1 MTRRRALRAL
11 AAFSLAPLV
20 AGCSGRSRPGGD
32 AVVFRHPKLFGDPRP
47 LDALIETFS
56 RAHGARVVRQ
66 TLPASSDEQHLYYA
80 INLSAQTSEF
90 DVFALDTIW
99 VAEFAEA
106 GWLRDLSAL
115 FTGAD
120 ERDLY
125 PAPLASVRWSGRR
138 YALPWFVDA
147 GLLYYRT
154 DLLAAHKLVPPRTW
168 DELRHAVHRVR
179 ATHPDLHGLVWQ
191 GKQYEGLVCNALEY
205 VWSHGGDLDGPGDA
219 AGRGLSFM
227 RALVEESLS
236 PPYVST
242 LTEEPSRVLFARGRA
257 LFLRNWPYA
266 WNLLQG
272 EASLVRGRVGVAELP
287 HGEGRKSAAAL
298 GGWHLGVNAF
308 SPQPALAERLVA
320 FLASAES
327 QQALALAYGYSPPRR
342 SLYGESRLTAA
353 QPFQASL
360 GALLETARPR
370 PVSPRYV
377 ALSQVMQ
384 SEFSAVLCARRE
396 PAAALAAIGRA
407 RRTLQ
412 AA

>member
-1 MTRRRALRAL
+1 MSARRRTLRAL
-11 AAFSLAPLV
+11 AALPLAAL
-20 AGCSGRSRPGGD
+20 AACTGRRSKTAD

-47 LDALIETFS
+47 LDTLIGAFE
-56 RAHGARVVRQ
+56 RATGVRVVRQ

-80 INLSAQTSEF
+80 INLSAQTAEF

-99 VAEFAEA
+99 VAEFAAA
-106 GWLRDLSAL
+106 GWLRDLSTL

-120 ERDLY
+120 ERDFY
-125 PAPLASVRWSGRR
+125 PAPLEAVRWNARR

-154 DLLAAHKLVPPRTW
+154 DLLAAHGLVPPQTW

-179 ATHPDLHGLVWQ
+179 DTHPDLHGLVWQ

-205 VWSHGGDLDGPGDA
+205 VWSHGGDLDGPREA
-219 AGRGLSFM
+219 AGRGLAFM
-227 RALVEESLS
+227 RALIEESLS
-236 PPYVST
+236 PPHVTT
-242 LTEEPSRVLFARGRA
+242 LTEEPSRALFGRGRA

-272 EASLVRGRVGVAELP
+272 ESSLVRGRVGVATLP
-287 HGEGRKSAAAL
+287 HAEGRKSAAAL

-308 SPQPALAERLVA
+308 SPQPALAERLAA
-320 FLASAES
+320 FLASAQA

-370 PVSPRYV
+370 PVSPHYV
-377 ALSQVMQ
+377 ALSQVLQ
-384 SEFSAVLCARRE
+384 AEFSAVLCGRRE
-396 PAAALAAIGRA
+396 PARALAAIGRA
-407 RRTLQ
+407 QRALQ
-412 AA
+412 AT